1 MCAPAIGSDD
11 AREEERK
18 PLSRGERVGEWLDLR
33 NPSRVPL
40 YESVRWA
47 VVGDFFL
54 FCKVEATRGRL
65 VYYIWGLE
73 VVVDL
78 AGLFAWRLGTD
89 DFGVVKRRLMIYYCF
104 V

>member
-47 VVGDFFL
+47 VVGGFFFVL
-54 FCKVEATRGRL
+54 QGGSDAWAAGILYMGFGGCCGPSGTFRL
-65 VYYIWGLE
+65 
-73 VVVDL
+73 
-78 AGLFAWRLGTD
+78 ALGN
-89 DFGVVKRRLMIYYCF
+89 R
-104 V
+104 